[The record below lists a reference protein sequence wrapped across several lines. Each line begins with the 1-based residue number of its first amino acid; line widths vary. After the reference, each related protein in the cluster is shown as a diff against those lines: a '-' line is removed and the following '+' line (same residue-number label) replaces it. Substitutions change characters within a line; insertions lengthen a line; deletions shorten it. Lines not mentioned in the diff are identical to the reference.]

1 MDVQKEGPLAFYVVF
16 APKRC
21 NIAPEHFAAKL
32 HEFATV
38 QSKRGHVCTFAHQTF
53 TNRPIREWSVEDRYR
68 QIATEQ
74 LQRLRD
80 GEFDGICFLGSV
92 PRDFNRLMAYY
103 ALKFEVPIENCA
115 DKGSLLDRYLTTW
128 FHANWSQA
136 LAA

>member
-1 MDVQKEGPLAFYVVF
+1 MDVQKEGPLALYVVF
-16 APKRC
+16 APRRN

-32 HEFATV
+32 HQFGEA
-38 QSKRGHVCTFAHQTF
+38 QSKRGYKCTFAHRMF
-53 TNRPIREWSVEDRYR
+53 TTRPIREWSVEDHYH
-68 QIATEQ
+68 QVATEH

-92 PRDFNRLMAYY
+92 PRDFNRLMAHY
-103 ALKFEVPIENCA
+103 AFMFDVPIENCA
-115 DKGSLLDRYLTTW
+115 DRGSLLDRYLTTW